1 MTVQSLDRLVSVYY
15 PSAHIRLYLANVT
28 DTAKTLERN
37 HLCGPV
43 AGLIQAE
50 LVGGA
55 VLMGTL
61 LSEQGETIS
70 LRLKLPEGLLGGA
83 TIECAYGCT
92 VRGYTHQKILAE
104 LDASDDPDEKLFDR
118 ALGRSASCAVVRS
131 DRRGGAS
138 NAHFDLHLKEALTI
152 ADVIEEYFCVSLQ
165 RRALVQLSAASKGGY
180 VVCSHAL
187 MCDFLPEATDED
199 YQRIET
205 LFAQGMVQDAL
216 DAGTDLAG
224 FAALFGLGGEQP
236 DPEESTPV
244 AFACTC
250 SSERV
255 LAMLRTLPAEDRE
268 ALAAEGKT
276 KDIFCHMCGKCYSVT
291 PEQLRAL

>member
-1 MTVQSLDRLVSVYY
+1 MTVQSLDRITSVYY
-15 PSAHIRLYLANVT
+15 PNSHIRLFLANVT

-43 AGLIQAE
+43 AGLVQAE

-61 LSEQGETIS
+61 LSEKGETIS
-70 LRLKLPEGLLGGA
+70 LRLKLPEGVLGGA
-83 TIECAYGCT
+83 TIECAHGYT
-92 VRGYTHQKILAE
+92 VRGYTHQKILPE
-104 LDASDDPDEKLFDR
+104 LDSSEDPDEKLFDR
-118 ALGRSASCAVVRS
+118 ALGRFASCAVVRS
-131 DRRGGAS
+131 NRYGGAS

-152 ADVIEEYFCVSLQ
+152 ADVIEEYFCTSLQ

-187 MCDFLPEATDED
+187 MCDFLPEATEED
-199 YQRIET
+199 YRRIET

-216 DAGTDLAG
+216 DAGTDMKGIAR
-224 FAALFGLGGEQP
+224 LFGLT
-236 DPEESTPV
+236 DSAASEESHAV
-244 AFACTC
+244 SFACTC

-255 LAMLRTLPAEDRE
+255 LAMLRTLPPEERE

-276 KDIFCHMCGKCYSVT
+276 KDIFCHMCGKCYTIT
-291 PEQLRAL
+291 PEQLRNL

>member
-1 MTVQSLDRLVSVYY
+1 MTVQSLDRIRSLYY
-15 PSAHIRLYLANVT
+15 PTAHIRLILANVT

-55 VLMGTL
+55 ALMGTL
-61 LSEQGETIS
+61 LSEAGQTIS

-83 TIECAYGCT
+83 TIECAHGYT
-92 VRGYTHQKILAE
+92 IRGYTHQKILAE
-104 LDASDDPDEKLFDR
+104 LDSSDDPDEKLFDR
-118 ALGRSASCAVVRS
+118 ALGRSANCAVVRS
-131 DRRGGAS
+131 DRHGGAS

-152 ADVIEEYFCVSLQ
+152 ADVVEEYFCTSLQ

-180 VVCSHAL
+180 VLCSHAL
-187 MCDFLPEATDED
+187 LCDFLPEATDED
-199 YQRIET
+199 YTRIENC
-205 LFAQGMVQDAL
+205 FARGMVQDAL
-216 DAGTDLAG
+216 DSGTDIAGLAR
-224 FAALFGLGGEQP
+224 LFGLPEAAN
-236 DPEESTPV
+236 DEESHAV
-244 AFACTC
+244 SFACTC

-255 LAMLRTLPAEDRE
+255 LAMLRTLPKEDRE

-276 KDIFCHMCGKCYSVT
+276 KDIFCHMCGKCYTIT
-291 PEQLRAL
+291 PEQLRNL